1 MSETFL
7 WNSQYFISIKLPRK
21 FFLNK
26 IHISMF
32 PGAFPIRKG
41 KPSRHDIVHIY
52 HFKCILY
59 SRHYFFLKKNCL
71 RFCSFSIN
79 MRERERQ
86 WQRSP
91 IVGKLRASEK
101 IIWVKISTLTFKLL
115 SLFENKARKQ
125 GKKSFSPIK
134 KIKIPT
140 LTGLDHLYF

>member
-59 SRHYFFLKKNCL
+59 SRHYFFFKKIVWG
-71 RFCSFSIN
+71 FAVSVSIWERE
-79 MRERERQ
+79 RERERQ

-101 IIWVKISTLTFKLL
+101 IIWVKISTLTFTLL
-115 SLFENKARKQ
+115 LLFENKARKQ
-125 GKKSFSPIK
+125 GKKKF
-134 KIKIPT
+134 
-140 LTGLDHLYF
+140 